1 MRAIL
6 RVCQTLRSRR
16 LVSDRPAPSVFCTTG
31 ATAHKRGRTGRRTRT
46 AMHLLLPLLAL
57 AASCTEPNPY
67 LGICGNGAVEPDFG
81 EDCDDGDDN
90 GDSKACTATC
100 KLATCGDGLVQTG
113 VEQCDLGGL
122 GDLNSDCT
130 PDCQIKD
137 CGDGIVQ
144 FGEECDDGGLNRW
157 PPDGQGGCSIYCS
170 KLPECGNGEPEEG
183 EQCDDGNDDDGDACL
198 TSCLLATCGDGF
210 VQEGVEECD
219 DGNESDNDLCPT
231 TCLFA
236 QCGDSLV
243 LEGVEECDDGNNSN
257 SDACLG
263 TCLAATCGDG
273 VLQEG
278 VEECD
283 DGNLDPDDGC
293 NASCIADREVFVTK
307 QFLNA
312 GELMGIDGADAICK
326 SEAEMYGL
334 PKPDRYVAWLSDSKS
349 SPATRF
355 QTRTA
360 RYVLVGGSLIADD
373 WDDLTDGQLSHAIDR
388 DATGEL
394 VNNTVWTAT
403 TVLGEAVDTGEFCS
417 DWLADDD
424 SVGRVGTSSEVD
436 FWWTNAP
443 QPAFCLTARPIYCF
457 QD

>member
-1 MRAIL
+1 M
-6 RVCQTLRSRR
+6 
-16 LVSDRPAPSVFCTTG
+16 
-31 ATAHKRGRTGRRTRT
+31 
-46 AMHLLLPLLAL
+46 
-57 AASCTEPNPY
+57 
-67 LGICGNGAVEPDFG
+67 
-81 EDCDDGDDN
+81 
-90 GDSKACTATC
+90 
-100 KLATCGDGLVQTG
+100 
-113 VEQCDLGGL
+113 
-122 GDLNSDCT
+122 
-130 PDCQIKD
+130 
-137 CGDGIVQ
+137 
-144 FGEECDDGGLNRW
+144 
-157 PPDGQGGCSIYCS
+157 
-170 KLPECGNGEPEEG
+170 
-183 EQCDDGNDDDGDACL
+183 
-198 TSCLLATCGDGF
+198 
-210 VQEGVEECD
+210 EECD
-219 DGNESDNDLCPT
+219 DGNNSDNDLCPT

-243 LEGVEECDDGNNSN
+243 HEGVEECDDGNDSN

-283 DGNLDPDDGC
+283 DGNVDPDDGC
-293 NASCIADREVFVTK
+293 NASCVADREVFVTK

-403 TVLGEAVDTGEFCS
+403 TVLANRSPTTPCP
-417 DWLADDD
+417 
-424 SVGRVGTSSEVD
+424 SER
-436 FWWTNAP
+436 
-443 QPAFCLTARPIYCF
+443 AR
-457 QD
+457 